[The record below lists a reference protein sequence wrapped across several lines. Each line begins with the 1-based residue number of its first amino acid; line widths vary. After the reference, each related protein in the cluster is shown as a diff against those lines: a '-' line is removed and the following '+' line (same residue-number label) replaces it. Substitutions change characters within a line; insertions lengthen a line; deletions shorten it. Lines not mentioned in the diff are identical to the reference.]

1 MMMVMV
7 SSLYHCQSVPPM
19 NLAVNTQT
27 AIGQGAP
34 SSLATFIH
42 HKIAC
47 MKKADCLVACTKAA
61 RLVRAANFTRD
72 SIYGS
77 IGQRGILTQHN
88 LSFSKK

>member
-7 SSLYHCQSVPPM
+7 SSLYHCQFVPPM
-19 NLAVNTQT
+19 KLAVKTQT

-34 SSLATFIH
+34 SGLATFIH

-47 MKKADCLVACTKAA
+47 IKKAGCLVVCTKAA
-61 RLVRAANFTRD
+61 RLVRAASFTRD

-77 IGQRGILTQHN
+77 IRQKGILTQHN